1 MALDARDK
9 KIKIND
15 YVRYVDTGTIG
26 EVIDIK
32 TEDETNWI
40 KVDKTNLWYK
50 SKLVEVLDNKDI
62 KEKFTPSNDDVDIE
76 SIKDRAF
83 EFENMDAIN
92 GGAEGGG

>member
-1 MALDARDK
+1 MAFDARDK
-9 KIKIND
+9 EIKIND

-32 TEDETNWI
+32 TEDETDWI
-40 KVDKTNLWYK
+40 TVDKTGLWYK
-50 SKLVEVLDNKDI
+50 SGLVELLDKKDI
-62 KEKFTPSNDDVDIE
+62 KEKFTPSGNDVDLE